1 MCHLCYQFTT
11 KGVEKP
17 TCLVLVETMRLDLD
31 ASCNENGLN
40 LFLNPTPCFLVPI
53 IVKCNNLVIMEA
65 QALIDFDASTCF
77 MDKELV

>member
-1 MCHLCYQFTT
+1 
-11 KGVEKP
+11 
-17 TCLVLVETMRLDLD
+17 MRLDLD